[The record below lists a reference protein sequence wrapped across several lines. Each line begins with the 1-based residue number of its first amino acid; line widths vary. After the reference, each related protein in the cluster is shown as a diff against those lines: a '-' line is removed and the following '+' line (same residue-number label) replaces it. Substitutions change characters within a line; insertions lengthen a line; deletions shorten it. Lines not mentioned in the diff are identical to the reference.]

1 MNEAAQALWN
11 AYCASLPE
19 HQLPAVPENVFAFGD
34 SPEMANEL
42 GALVAR
48 GIKTAT
54 TSALWAYAEGELI
67 PQVGSFS
74 VVLDGH
80 EQPLC
85 IIKTIEVEA
94 KRFSEVDE
102 RFAYDEGEGDRSLAY
117 WCDEHVR
124 FFSRT
129 LPAVGETF
137 SNDMTVI
144 YERFRVAYLP
154 QGI

>member
-1 MNEAAQALWN
+1 MNEAAQALWS
-11 AYCASLPE
+11 AYYASLPE
-19 HQLPAVPENVFAFGD
+19 RQLPAVPENVFAFGD

-54 TSALWAYAEGELI
+54 TSALWAYAEGEPI
-67 PQVGSFS
+67 PQIGSFS

-85 IIKTIEVEA
+85 VSETIEVET

-102 RFAYDEGEGDRSLAY
+102 RFAYDEGEGDRSLVY
-117 WCDEHVR
+117 WRDEHVR
-124 FFSRT
+124 FFNRT
-129 LPAVGETF
+129 LPAIGKTF
-137 SNDMTVI
+137 SNDIPVI
-144 YERFRVAYLP
+144 CERFGVVYLP
-154 QGI
+154 QGV